1 MSVRGTRQGRNVYR
15 RRQQGERF
23 QGSLATGSCQ
33 LITNWLGRD
42 LWQALA
48 QLDQSLST
56 RCTAAGG
63 LAEAY
68 NSQHPR
74 LSFTLGTLVPKGG
87 RLRPLT
93 LCICVTREGVEAS
106 SCPAFPARCLQNWA
120 GGWSLR
126 AGPRQDDRFPGD
138 GEDGAGQVCGSMDLS
153 VVPCGPSQVPFGAC
167 LSPQDNPG
175 SSPWGQRSRPCW
187 LVVRSLGL

>member
-68 NSQHPR
+68 NSQHPQAGNTKAQLYFR
-74 LSFTLGTLVPKGG
+74 NPCTRGWPTPAPDPLHLRDAG
-87 RLRPLT
+87 R
-93 LCICVTREGVEAS
+93 G
-106 SCPAFPARCLQNWA
+106 
-120 GGWSLR
+120 
-126 AGPRQDDRFPGD
+126 
-138 GEDGAGQVCGSMDLS
+138 
-153 VVPCGPSQVPFGAC
+153 
-167 LSPQDNPG
+167 
-175 SSPWGQRSRPCW
+175 
-187 LVVRSLGL
+187 